1 MAKNGLFRRAIA
13 RVLVELFSSFSSQE
27 ANEQLVNKLKEKE
40 AHLKQVDRL
49 ADEVF
54 HADSLGLYSF
64 LVPSAL
70 QVEIVELYNLF
81 YYCLNF

>member
-1 MAKNGLFRRAIA
+1 MAKSGLFRRAIA
-13 RVLVELFSSFSSQE
+13 RVLVELFSSLSSQE

-54 HADSLGLYSF
+54 YANSLGLYSF
-64 LVPSAL
+64 LVYVAL

-81 YYCLNF
+81 Y